1 MSKPVKELLLAD
13 YKKRFDD
20 VEAALVIDI
29 RGMDANDNNALRLD
43 LASKDIRVTI
53 VKNSLARK
61 AFAGTGLEPIIE
73 SLQGPSALAYPDG
86 IGAESVVDV
95 ARELV
100 AWARKLEH
108 LELRAAVLDG
118 ELFEG
123 KAGVARLSQY
133 PTRLEAQ
140 ARVVQLVLTPAATL
154 VAAMLGPPSG
164 ILSIVKEIER
174 RLSDEEPIS
183 KTG

>member
-1 MSKPVKELLLAD
+1 MSKPIKELILAD

-20 VEAALVIDI
+20 VEAALVIDV
-29 RGMDANDNNALRLD
+29 RGMNANDNNALRLD

-61 AFAGTGLEPIIE
+61 AFAGTGLEAIIG

-123 KAGVARLSQY
+123 QAGVARLSSF
-133 PTRLEAQ
+133 PTRAEAL
-140 ARVVQLVLTPAATL
+140 AEVVQLVLWPAGEV
-154 VAAMLGPPSG
+154 VAAVTGPVQHVVGVVNS
-164 ILSIVKEIER
+164 ILDKLER
-174 RLSDEEPIS
+174 GEPLAKS
-183 KTG
+183 A

>member
-1 MSKPVKELLLAD
+1 MSKPVKELILAD
-13 YKKRFDD
+13 YKKRFDN
-20 VEAALVIDI
+20 VEAALVIDV

-61 AFAGTGLEPIIE
+61 AFAGTGLEPIIG
-73 SLQGPSALAYPDG
+73 SLQGPSALAY
-86 IGAESVVDV
+86 GAESVVDV
-95 ARELV
+95 AREMV

-123 KAGVARLSQY
+123 KAGVTRLSQY
-133 PTRLEAQ
+133 PTRLEAK
-140 ARVVQLVLTPAATL
+140 ARVVQLVLAPAATL

-183 KTG
+183 KAG

>member
-1 MSKPVKELLLAD
+1 MSKPVKELILAD
-13 YKKRFDD
+13 YKKRFDN
-20 VEAALVIDI
+20 VEAALVIDV

-61 AFAGTGLEPIIE
+61 AFAGTGLEAIIG
-73 SLQGPSALAYPDG
+73 SLQGPSALAY
-86 IGAESVVDV
+86 GAESVVNV
-95 ARELV
+95 AREMV

-108 LELRAAVLDG
+108 LDLRAAVMDG

-123 KAGVARLSQY
+123 QAGVARLSQF

-140 ARVVQLVLTPAATL
+140 ARAVQLVLTPAATL

-164 ILSIVKEIER
+164 ILSIVKEIQR
-174 RLSDEEPIS
+174 RLSDEQTIS
-183 KTG
+183 KAG

>member
-1 MSKPVKELLLAD
+1 MSKPVKELILAD

-20 VEAALVIDI
+20 VEAALVIDV

-61 AFAGTGLEPIIE
+61 AFAGTVLEPIIG
-73 SLQGPSALAYPDG
+73 SLQGPSALAY
-86 IGAESVVDV
+86 GAESVVDV
-95 ARELV
+95 AREMV

-133 PTRLEAQ
+133 PTRLEAK
-140 ARVVQLVLTPAATL
+140 ARVVQLVLAPAATL

-183 KTG
+183 KAG

>member
-1 MSKPVKELLLAD
+1 MSKPVKELILAD
-13 YKKRFDD
+13 YKKRFDN
-20 VEAALVIDI
+20 VEAALVIDV

-53 VKNSLARK
+53 VKNSLARQ
-61 AFAGTGLEPIIE
+61 AFAGTSLEAIIG
-73 SLQGPSALAYPDG
+73 SLQGPSALAY
-86 IGAESVVDV
+86 GAESVVDV
-95 ARELV
+95 AREMV

-123 KAGVARLSQY
+123 KAGVTRLSQY
-133 PTRLEAQ
+133 PTRLEAK
-140 ARVVQLVLTPAATL
+140 ARVVQLVLAPAATL

-183 KTG
+183 KAG

>member
-1 MSKPVKELLLAD
+1 MSKPVKELILAD

-20 VEAALVIDI
+20 VEAALVIDL
-29 RGMDANDNNALRLD
+29 RGMNANDNNALRLD

-61 AFAGTGLEPIIE
+61 AFAGTSLEAIIG
-73 SLQGPSALAYPDG
+73 SLQGPSALAY
-86 IGAESVVDV
+86 GAESVVDV
-95 ARELV
+95 AREMV

-123 KAGVARLSQY
+123 KAGITRLSQY
-133 PTRLEAQ
+133 PTRLEAK
-140 ARVVQLVLTPAATL
+140 ARVVQLVLAPAATL

-183 KTG
+183 KAG

>member
-1 MSKPVKELLLAD
+1 MSKPVKELILAD
-13 YKKRFDD
+13 YKKRFDN
-20 VEAALVIDI
+20 VEAALVIDV

-61 AFAGTGLEPIIE
+61 AFAGTSLEAIIG
-73 SLQGPSALAYPDG
+73 SLQGPSALAY
-86 IGAESVVDV
+86 GAESVVDV
-95 ARELV
+95 AREMV

-123 KAGVARLSQY
+123 KAGVTRLSQY
-133 PTRLEAQ
+133 PTRLEAK
-140 ARVVQLVLTPAATL
+140 ARVVQLVLAPAATL

-183 KTG
+183 KAG

>member
-1 MSKPVKELLLAD
+1 MSKPIKELILAD
-13 YKKRFDD
+13 YNKRFDD

-61 AFAGTGLEPIIE
+61 AFAGTGLEPIIG
-73 SLQGPSALAYPDG
+73 SLQGPSALAY
-86 IGAESVVDV
+86 GAESVVDV
-95 ARELV
+95 AREMV

-123 KAGVARLSQY
+123 QAGVARLSQY

-140 ARVVQLVLTPAATL
+140 ARAVQLVLTPAATL

-174 RLSDEEPIS
+174 RLSDEQTIS
-183 KTG
+183 KAG

>member
-1 MSKPVKELLLAD
+1 MSKPVKELILAD

-61 AFAGTGLEPIIE
+61 AFAGTGLEAIIG
-73 SLQGPSALAYPDG
+73 SLQGPSALAY
-86 IGAESVVDV
+86 GAESVVDV
-95 ARELV
+95 AREMV

-108 LELRAAVLDG
+108 LDLRAAVMDG

-123 KAGVARLSQY
+123 QAGVTRLSQY

-140 ARVVQLVLTPAATL
+140 AKVVQLVLAPAATL

-174 RLSDEEPIS
+174 RLSDEQTIS
-183 KTG
+183 KAG

>member
-1 MSKPVKELLLAD
+1 MSKPVKELILAD
-13 YKKRFDD
+13 YKKRFDN
-20 VEAALVIDI
+20 VEAALVIDV

-61 AFAGTGLEPIIE
+61 AFAGTSLEAIIG
-73 SLQGPSALAYPDG
+73 SLQGPSALAY
-86 IGAESVVDV
+86 GAESVVDV
-95 ARELV
+95 AREMV

-108 LELRAAVLDG
+108 LDLRAAVMDG

-123 KAGVARLSQY
+123 QAGVTRLSQY

-140 ARVVQLVLTPAATL
+140 AKVVQLVLAPAATL

-174 RLSDEEPIS
+174 RLSDEQTIS
-183 KTG
+183 KAG

>member
-1 MSKPVKELLLAD
+1 MSKPIKELILAD

-29 RGMDANDNNALRLD
+29 RGMNANDNNALRLD

-61 AFAGTGLEPIIE
+61 AFAGTGLEAIIG
-73 SLQGPSALAYPDG
+73 SLQGPSALAY
-86 IGAESVVDV
+86 GAESVVDV
-95 ARELV
+95 AREMV

-123 KAGVARLSQY
+123 QAGVARLSQF

-140 ARVVQLVLTPAATL
+140 AKVVQLVLAPAATL
-154 VAAMLGPPSG
+154 VAAMLGPPSS

-174 RLSDEEPIS
+174 RLSDEETIS
-183 KTG
+183 KAG

>member
-1 MSKPVKELLLAD
+1 MSKPVKELILAD
-13 YKKRFDD
+13 YKKRFDN
-20 VEAALVIDI
+20 VEAALVIDV

-61 AFAGTGLEPIIE
+61 AFAGTGLEAIIG
-73 SLQGPSALAYPDG
+73 SLQGPSALAY
-86 IGAESVVDV
+86 GAESVVNV
-95 ARELV
+95 AREMV

-108 LELRAAVLDG
+108 LDLRAAVMDG

-123 KAGVARLSQY
+123 QAGVTRLSQK
-133 PTRLEAQ
+133 PTRLEAK
-140 ARVVQLVLTPAATL
+140 ARVVQLVLAPAATL

-183 KTG
+183 KAG

>member
-1 MSKPVKELLLAD
+1 MSKPVKELILAD
-13 YKKRFDD
+13 YKKRFDN
-20 VEAALVIDI
+20 VEAALVIDV
-29 RGMDANDNNALRLD
+29 RGMNANDNNALRLD

-61 AFAGTGLEPIIE
+61 AFAGTSLEAIIG
-73 SLQGPSALAYPDG
+73 SLQGPSALAY
-86 IGAESVVDV
+86 GAESVVDV
-95 ARELV
+95 AREMV

-123 KAGVARLSQY
+123 KAGVTRLSQY
-133 PTRLEAQ
+133 PTRLEAK
-140 ARVVQLVLTPAATL
+140 ARVVQVVLAPAATL

-183 KTG
+183 KAG

>member
-1 MSKPVKELLLAD
+1 MSKPLKELILAD

-20 VEAALVIDI
+20 VEAALVIDV

-61 AFAGTGLEPIIE
+61 AFAGTGLEPIIG
-73 SLQGPSALAYPDG
+73 SLQGPSALAY
-86 IGAESVVDV
+86 GAESVVDV

-108 LELRAAVLDG
+108 LDLRAAVLDG

-140 ARVVQLVLTPAATL
+140 ARAVQLILTPAATL
-154 VAAMLGPPSG
+154 AAAMLGPPSG

-174 RLSDEEPIS
+174 RVSDEQTIS
-183 KTG
+183 KAG

>member
-61 AFAGTGLEPIIE
+61 AFAGTSLEAIIG
-73 SLQGPSALAYPDG
+73 SLQGPSALAY
-86 IGAESVVDV
+86 GAESVVDV
-95 ARELV
+95 AREMV

-118 ELFEG
+118 EFFEG
-123 KAGVARLSQY
+123 KAGVTRLSQY

-140 ARVVQLVLTPAATL
+140 ARVVQLVLAPAATL

-183 KTG
+183 KAG

>member
-1 MSKPVKELLLAD
+1 MSKPVKELILAD
-13 YKKRFDD
+13 YKKRFDN
-20 VEAALVIDI
+20 VEAALVIDV

-61 AFAGTGLEPIIE
+61 AFTGTSLEAIIG
-73 SLQGPSALAYPDG
+73 SLQGPSALAY
-86 IGAESVVDV
+86 GAESVVDV
-95 ARELV
+95 AREMV

-123 KAGVARLSQY
+123 KAGVTRLSQY
-133 PTRLEAQ
+133 PTRLEAK
-140 ARVVQLVLTPAATL
+140 ARVVQLVLAPAATL

-183 KTG
+183 KAG

>member
-1 MSKPVKELLLAD
+1 MSKPVKELILAD

-61 AFAGTGLEPIIE
+61 AFAGTGLEPIIG
-73 SLQGPSALAYPDG
+73 SLQGPSALAY
-86 IGAESVVDV
+86 GAESVVDV
-95 ARELV
+95 AREMV

-123 KAGVARLSQY
+123 QAGVARLSQY

-140 ARVVQLVLTPAATL
+140 ARAVQLVLTPAATL

-174 RLSDEEPIS
+174 RLSDEQTIS
-183 KTG
+183 KAG

>member
-1 MSKPVKELLLAD
+1 MSKPVKELILAD

-20 VEAALVIDI
+20 VEAALVIDV

-61 AFAGTGLEPIIE
+61 AFAGTGLEPIIG
-73 SLQGPSALAYPDG
+73 SLQGPSALAY
-86 IGAESVVDV
+86 GAESVVDV
-95 ARELV
+95 AREMV

-123 KAGVARLSQY
+123 QAGVARLSQY

-183 KTG
+183 KAG

>member
-1 MSKPVKELLLAD
+1 MSKPIKELILAD

-61 AFAGTGLEPIIE
+61 AFAGTGLEAIIG
-73 SLQGPSALAYPDG
+73 SLQGPSALAY
-86 IGAESVVDV
+86 GAESVVDV

-123 KAGVARLSQY
+123 QAGVARLSSF
-133 PTRLEAQ
+133 PTRAEAL
-140 ARVVQLVLTPAATL
+140 AEVVQLVLWPAGEV
-154 VAAMLGPPSG
+154 VAAVTGPVQHVVG
-164 ILSIVKEIER
+164 VVNSIIDKLER
-174 RLSDEEPIS
+174 GEPLAKS
-183 KTG
+183 A

>member
-1 MSKPVKELLLAD
+1 MSKPVKELILAD

-20 VEAALVIDI
+20 VEAALVIDL
-29 RGMDANDNNALRLD
+29 RGMNANDNNALRLD

-61 AFAGTGLEPIIE
+61 AFAGTSLEAIIG
-73 SLQGPSALAYPDG
+73 SLQGPSALAY
-86 IGAESVVDV
+86 GAESVVDV
-95 ARELV
+95 AREMV

-133 PTRLEAQ
+133 PTRLEAK
-140 ARVVQLVLTPAATL
+140 ARVVQLVLAPAATL

-183 KTG
+183 KAG

>member
-61 AFAGTGLEPIIE
+61 AFAGTGLEAIIG
-73 SLQGPSALAYPDG
+73 SLQGPSALAY
-86 IGAESVVDV
+86 GAESVVDV
-95 ARELV
+95 AREMV

-123 KAGVARLSQY
+123 QAGVARLSQY

-140 ARVVQLVLTPAATL
+140 ARVVQLVLAPAATL

-174 RLSDEEPIS
+174 RFSDEQTIS
-183 KTG
+183 KAG

>member
-1 MSKPVKELLLAD
+1 MSKPVKELILAD
-13 YKKRFDD
+13 YKKRFDN
-20 VEAALVIDI
+20 VEAALVIDV

-61 AFAGTGLEPIIE
+61 AFAGTSLEAIIG
-73 SLQGPSALAYPDG
+73 SLQGPSALAY
-86 IGAESVVDV
+86 GAESVVDV
-95 ARELV
+95 AREMV

-123 KAGVARLSQY
+123 KAGVTRLSQY
-133 PTRLEAQ
+133 PTRLEAK
-140 ARVVQLVLTPAATL
+140 ARVVQVVLAPAATL

-174 RLSDEEPIS
+174 RLYDEEPIS
-183 KTG
+183 KAG

>member
-1 MSKPVKELLLAD
+1 MSKPVKELILAD

-29 RGMDANDNNALRLD
+29 RGMDANDNNALRID

-61 AFAGTGLEPIIE
+61 AFAGTGLEPIIG
-73 SLQGPSALAYPDG
+73 SLQGPSALAY
-86 IGAESVVDV
+86 GAESVVDV

-123 KAGVARLSQY
+123 KDGVARLSQY

-140 ARVVQLVLTPAATL
+140 ARAVQLVLTPAATL

-174 RLSDEEPIS
+174 RLSDEQTIS
-183 KTG
+183 KAG